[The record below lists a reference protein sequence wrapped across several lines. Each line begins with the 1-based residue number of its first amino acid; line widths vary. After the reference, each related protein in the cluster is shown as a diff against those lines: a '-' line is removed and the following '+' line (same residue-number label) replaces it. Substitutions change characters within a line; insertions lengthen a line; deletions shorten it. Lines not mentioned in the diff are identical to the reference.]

1 MPVSLTLFLAAMAAS
16 LMVSG
21 SAAIAALREPALGL
35 KPLWALLAL
44 TGLGGAALVPAVPGA
59 FYWFLG
65 MALPTAS
72 FSAAAGSWQPE
83 VLRVLFPFGA
93 LAVLVRIAVHRRRQ
107 RVSRGRDG
115 ALAGRR

>member
-1 MPVSLTLFLAAMAAS
+1 MAGPPSATTTLS
-16 LMVSG
+16 
-21 SAAIAALREPALGL
+21 IAALREPGLGL

-59 FYWFLG
+59 LYWFLG

-72 FSAAAGSWQPE
+72 FSAVAGSWQPE

>member
-1 MPVSLTLFLAAMAAS
+1 MTVSLTLYLAAMAAS

-21 SAAIAALREPALGL
+21 GAAIAALREPALGL

-59 FYWFLG
+59 LYWFLG

-93 LAVLVRIAVHRRRQ
+93 VSYTHLTLPTKRIV
-107 RVSRGRDG
+107 
-115 ALAGRR
+115 

>member
-21 SAAIAALREPALGL
+21 AAAIAALREPALGL

-59 FYWFLG
+59 LYWFLG

-83 VLRVLFPFGA
+83 VLRVLFHFGA